1 MSKDTI
7 AICFIVFLIS
17 ILLICLY
24 MIMQIPRNML
34 AVEYDCRL
42 AEISPDYPQV
52 VKQKC
57 RELMK

>member
-1 MSKDTI
+1 MTKDTI

-17 ILLICLY
+17 MLLFFAY
-24 MIMQIPRNML
+24 MLLQLPRTMI

-42 AEISPDYPQV
+42 SEISPDYPQV

>member
-1 MSKDTI
+1 MTKDTI

-17 ILLICLY
+17 MLLFCAY
-24 MIMQIPRNML
+24 MLLQLPRTMI

>member
-1 MSKDTI
+1 MIQTNFQFVYFFVLFSMLLFCGYAMLQLPRTAI
-7 AICFIVFLIS
+7 AI
-17 ILLICLY
+17 
-24 MIMQIPRNML
+24 Q
-34 AVEYDCRL
+34 YDCRL